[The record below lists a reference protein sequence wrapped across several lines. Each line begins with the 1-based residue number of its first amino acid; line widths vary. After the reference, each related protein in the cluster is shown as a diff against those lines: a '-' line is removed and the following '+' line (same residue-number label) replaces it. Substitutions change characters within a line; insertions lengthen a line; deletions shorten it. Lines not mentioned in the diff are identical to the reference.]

1 MAFMSNNDDL
11 FDSITMADDRFHVQ
25 GYQEGFEEGFR
36 QGTIEG
42 KNHGRLHGAKLSVEV
57 SFYYGFAV
65 AWKCLLQNSSDIKAR
80 KRLKAVE
87 SLVGVIEKYSYEDP
101 QYEKHQEDMERIRA
115 KFRQVCS
122 VLNVSTDFK
131 EYVNGSTDMSF

>member
-1 MAFMSNNDDL
+1 MTDFMFRVIKKDL
-11 FDSITMADDRFHVQ
+11 RRGFDREPSRGRTTGVCMVQ
-25 GYQEGFEEGFR
+25 
-36 QGTIEG
+36 
-42 KNHGRLHGAKLSVEV
+42 NSVSSPAVSFQV